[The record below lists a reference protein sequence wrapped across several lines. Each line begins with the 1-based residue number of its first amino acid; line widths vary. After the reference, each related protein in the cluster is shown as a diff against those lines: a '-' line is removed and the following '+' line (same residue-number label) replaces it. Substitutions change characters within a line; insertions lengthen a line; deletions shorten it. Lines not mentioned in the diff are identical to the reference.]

1 MRKTPFILVFI
12 CLLIMVN
19 ITHSDNI
26 PRNKDVDKGEVAN
39 VKINI
44 ESKIIVGQGA
54 TVIIGT
60 KASAKLWYDELVLLS
75 NAKFVEEVYADVEK
89 SQSINNDN
97 AIEMTETIEA
107 SLLTEL
113 SISKAYP
120 NPFNPLV
127 NISYGLPESAAVN
140 ILIYDLSG
148 RKIAEYSI
156 NQQSAGWHEFNW
168 NALDQYGQTVGSG
181 IYLITIQAS
190 DMVKKQKIT
199 FLK

>member
-1 MRKTPFILVFI
+1 MRKIPLILVFI

-156 NQQSAGWHEFNW
+156 NAQSAGWHEFNW
-168 NALDQYGQTVGSG
+168 NAVDQYGQSVGSG